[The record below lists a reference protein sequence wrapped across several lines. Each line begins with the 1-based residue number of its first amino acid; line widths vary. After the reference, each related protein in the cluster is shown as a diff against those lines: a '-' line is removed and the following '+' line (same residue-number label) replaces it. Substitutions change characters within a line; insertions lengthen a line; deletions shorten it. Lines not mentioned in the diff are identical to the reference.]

1 MIGIF
6 FRNLFRDLVR
16 QPLRTAL
23 TLSGVVWGTF
33 SVVLLLAFG
42 DSVSKAQMKRFHG
55 MGSGIVLVFPS
66 RTTLPWQGFVRGRA
80 VRITPETAEAIREKV
95 PGIEALSPEFVGSRL
110 IRAGR
115 KEFRNTVRGVNP
127 DFERMRNTIAA
138 NGRFIDPVDMAERK
152 RVCFLGDVLATDLFA
167 GDEPVG
173 RTVFVDG
180 VPFTVVGVMR
190 RKLQSSNYNGQ
201 RDEQCAF
208 IPWTTY
214 ASLYGTKYV
223 SNIIFRPLD
232 RERSKAAMDGVKRH
246 LARLAGFDPADPDA
260 LGVWD
265 TMDFEKQFTTFFLA
279 FTVFLGVI
287 GSFTLLVGGVGVASI
302 MRVVVEERTRE
313 IGVKLAVGAR
323 RRTILWQFFGESLAI
338 MLIGG
343 LAGFGLAAGVMQAA
357 QSLARAGGGVE
368 SGDLSFIN
376 FIGYPVLN
384 PMVVVATI
392 AILLAIGVVSGII
405 PARTAAS
412 TDPIEALRK

>member
-16 QPLRTAL
+16 QPMRTAL

-42 DSVSKAQMKRFHG
+42 DSVSKAQIKRFHG
-55 MGSGIVLVFPS
+55 MGQGIVLVFPS
-66 RTTLPWQGFVRGRA
+66 RTTVPWQGFLRGKA
-80 VRITPETAEAIREKV
+80 VRLTPETVEAIPGKV
-95 PGIEALSPEFVGSRL
+95 AGIELISPEFVGSRL
-110 IRAGR
+110 IRYGR
-115 KEFRNTVRGVNP
+115 NEFRNTVRGVNP
-127 DFERMRNTIAA
+127 EFELMRNTIAGK
-138 NGRFIDPVDMAERK
+138 GRFIDPEDMASRK
-152 RVCFLGDVLATDLFA
+152 RVCFIGDVLAADLF
-167 GDEPVG
+167 GTEEPVG
-173 RTVFVDG
+173 KAVFVDS

-190 RKLQSSNYNGQ
+190 TKLQSSNYNGQ
-201 RDEQCAF
+201 RDERCAF

-223 SNIIFRPLD
+223 SNIIFRPRDL
-232 RERSKAAMDGVKRH
+232 RRSKAVMEEVKAH
-246 LARLAGFDPADPDA
+246 LAKLVGFSPADPDA

-265 TMDFEKQFTTFFLA
+265 TMEFEKQFTTFFLA

-323 RRTILWQFFGESLAI
+323 RRTILAQFFSESLVI
-338 MLIGG
+338 MLLGG
-343 LAGFGLAAGVMQAA
+343 LAGFALSVAVLQVTKAFPEGGFTDFVGV
-357 QSLARAGGGVE
+357 
-368 SGDLSFIN
+368 
-376 FIGYPVLN
+376 PVLN
-384 PMVVVATI
+384 PMVVVSTVL
-392 AILLAIGVVSGII
+392 ILLGIGVIAGFI

>member
-42 DSVSKAQMKRFHG
+42 DSVSKAQIKRFHG
-55 MGSGIVLVFPS
+55 MGSGIVLIFPS
-66 RTTLPWQGFVRGRA
+66 RTTLPWQGFVRGKA
-80 VRITPETAEAIREKV
+80 VRVTPETAEAIPEKV
-95 PGIEALSPEFVGSRL
+95 PGIEVLSPEFVGSRL
-110 IRAGR
+110 IRYGR

-127 DFERMRNTIAA
+127 SFELMRNTIAA
-138 NGRFIDPVDMAERK
+138 KGRFIDPEDMTDRK
-152 RVCFLGDVLATDLFA
+152 RACFIGDVLATDLFA
-167 GDEPVG
+167 TEEPVG
-173 RTVFVDG
+173 KTVFIDS

-190 RKLQSSNYNGQ
+190 TKLQSSNYNGQ
-201 RDEQCAF
+201 RDERCAF

-214 ASLYGTKYV
+214 ASLYGAKYV

-232 RERSKAAMDGVKRH
+232 RGRSKAVMEGVKTH
-246 LARLAGFDPADPDA
+246 LAQLVGFDPADPDA

-279 FTVFLGVI
+279 FTIFLGVI

-302 MRVVVEERTRE
+302 MRVVVDERTRE

-323 RRTILWQFFGESLAI
+323 RRTILWQFFSESLAM

-343 LAGFGLAAGVMQAA
+343 LAGFGLAAGILQAVKALA
-357 QSLARAGGGVE
+357 QGPAD
-368 SGDLSFIN
+368 DLSFAG
-376 FIGYPVLN
+376 FVGVPVLN
-384 PMVVVATI
+384 PLIVVSTI
-392 AILLAIGVVSGII
+392 LILLAIGVVSGII

>member
-42 DSVSKAQMKRFHG
+42 DSVSKAQIKRFHG
-55 MGSGIVLVFPS
+55 MGQGIVLVFPS
-66 RTTLPWQGFVRGRA
+66 RTTVPWQGFLRGKPVR
-80 VRITPETAEAIREKV
+80 VTPETVEAIPDKV
-95 PGIEALSPEFVGSRL
+95 AGIELISPEFVGSRL
-110 IRAGR
+110 IRYGR
-115 KEFRNTVRGVNP
+115 NEFRNTVRGVNP
-127 DFERMRNTIAA
+127 EFELMRNTIAEK
-138 NGRFIDPVDMAERK
+138 GRFIDPEDMASRK
-152 RVCFLGDVLATDLFA
+152 RVCFIGDVLATDLFGTA
-167 GDEPVG
+167 EPVG
-173 RTVFVDG
+173 KAVFVDS
-180 VPFTVVGVMR
+180 VPFTVIGVMR
-190 RKLQSSNYNGQ
+190 TKLQSSNYNGQ
-201 RDEQCAF
+201 RDERCAF

-223 SNIIFRPLD
+223 SNVIFRPRDLG
-232 RERSKAAMDGVKRH
+232 RSKAVMEDVKAH
-246 LARLAGFDPADPDA
+246 LAKLIGFSPADPDA

-265 TMDFEKQFTTFFLA
+265 TMEFEKQFTTFFLA

-323 RRTILWQFFGESLAI
+323 RRTILAQFFSESLVI
-338 MLIGG
+338 MLLGG
-343 LAGFGLAAGVMQAA
+343 LAGFALSVAVLQVTKAFPEGGFTDFVGV
-357 QSLARAGGGVE
+357 
-368 SGDLSFIN
+368 
-376 FIGYPVLN
+376 PVLN
-384 PMVVVATI
+384 PMVVVSTVL
-392 AILLAIGVVSGII
+392 ILLGIGVIAGFI

>member
-1 MIGIF
+1 MIAIF

-33 SVVLLLAFG
+33 SVILLLAFG
-42 DSVSKAQMKRFHG
+42 DSVAKAQIKRFHG

-66 RTTLPWQGFVRGRA
+66 RTTLPWQGFIRGKP
-80 VRITPETAEAIREKV
+80 VRITPEAAEAIPEKV
-95 PGIEALSPEFVGSRL
+95 PGIEVLSPEFVGSRL
-110 IRAGR
+110 IRYGR
-115 KEFRNTVRGVNP
+115 NEYRNTVRGVNP
-127 DFERMRNTIAA
+127 GFELMRNTIAEK
-138 NGRFIDPVDMAERK
+138 GRFIDPEDMTERK
-152 RVCFLGDVLATDLFA
+152 RVCFIGDVLATDLFA
-167 GDEPVG
+167 TDEPVG
-173 RTVFVDG
+173 KTVFIDS

-190 RKLQSSNYNGQ
+190 TKLQSSNYNGQ
-201 RDEQCAF
+201 RDERCAF

-214 ASLYGTKYV
+214 ASLYGVKYV

-232 RERSKAAMDGVKRH
+232 RDRSKEVMEGVKAH
-246 LARLAGFDPADPDA
+246 LAQLVGFDPADPDA

-265 TMDFEKQFTTFFLA
+265 TLDFEKQFTTFFLA
-279 FTVFLGVI
+279 FTIFLGVI

-323 RRTILWQFFGESLAI
+323 RRTILWQFFSESLAI
-338 MLIGG
+338 MLLGG
-343 LAGFGLAAGVMQAA
+343 LAGFGLAAGLLQAVNA
-357 QSLARAGGGVE
+357 FA
-368 SGDLSFIN
+368 SGSTADLSFTG
-376 FIGYPVLN
+376 FIGVPALN
-384 PMVVVATI
+384 PTVIVATI
-392 AILLAIGVVSGII
+392 FVLLAIGVVSGII

>member
-1 MIGIF
+1 VIGIF

-42 DSVSKAQMKRFHG
+42 DSVSKAQIKRFHG
-55 MGSGIVLVFPS
+55 MGTGIVLVFPS
-66 RTTLPWQGFVRGRA
+66 RTTLPWQGFVKGKP
-80 VRITPETAEAIREKV
+80 VRITPETVEAIPEKV
-95 PGIEALSPEFVGSRL
+95 PGIEVISPEYVGSRL
-110 IRAGR
+110 ISFGR
-115 KEFRNTVRGVNP
+115 KEFRNTVRGINP
-127 DFERMRNTIAA
+127 QFELMRNTIAEK
-138 NGRFIDPVDMAERK
+138 GRFIDPEDMTGRK
-152 RVCFLGDVLATDLFA
+152 RVCFIGDVLASDLFA
-167 GDEPVG
+167 TEDPVG
-173 RTVFVDG
+173 KAVFIDG

-190 RKLQSSNYNGQ
+190 KKLQSSNYNGQ
-201 RDEQCAF
+201 RDERCAF

-232 RERSKAAMDGVKRH
+232 RNRSKAVMDGVKAH
-246 LARLAGFDPADPDA
+246 LAQLFGFDPADPDA

-265 TMDFEKQFTTFFLA
+265 TMEFEKQFTTFFLA
-279 FTVFLGVI
+279 FTIFLGVI

-302 MRVVVEERTRE
+302 MRVVVDERTRE

-323 RRTILWQFFGESLAI
+323 RRTILWQFFSESLAI

-343 LAGFGLAAGVMQAA
+343 LAGFGLAAGVMQAVKT
-357 QSLARAGGGVE
+357 LARPGGT
-368 SGDLSFIN
+368 DLNFTG
-376 FIGYPVLN
+376 FIGIPVLN
-384 PMVVVATI
+384 PLVVVSTI
-392 AILLAIGVVSGII
+392 LILLAIGVVSGII
-405 PARTAAS
+405 PARAAAS

>member
-1 MIGIF
+1 MIAIF
-6 FRNLFRDLVR
+6 LRNLFRDLVR

-23 TLSGVVWGTF
+23 TLSGVIWGTF

-42 DSVSKAQMKRFHG
+42 DSVAKAQIKRFHG

-66 RTTLPWQGFVRGRA
+66 RTTLPWQGFIRGKA
-80 VRITPETAEAIREKV
+80 VRVTPEAAEAIPEKV
-95 PGIEALSPEFVGSRL
+95 PGIEVLSPEFVGSRV
-110 IRAGR
+110 IRFGR
-115 KEFRNTVRGVNP
+115 QEFRNTVRGVNP
-127 DFERMRNTIAA
+127 SFELMRNTIAEK
-138 NGRFIDPVDMAERK
+138 GRFIDPVDMADRK

-167 GDEPVG
+167 TEEPVG
-173 RTVFVDG
+173 KTVFIDS

-190 RKLQSSNYNGQ
+190 TKLQSSNYNGQ
-201 RDEQCAF
+201 RDERCAF

-232 RERSKAAMDGVKRH
+232 RNRSKAVMDGVKAH
-246 LARLAGFDPADPDA
+246 LAQLVGFDPADPDA

-265 TMDFEKQFTTFFLA
+265 TMEFEKQFTTFFLA
-279 FTVFLGVI
+279 FTIFLGVI
-287 GSFTLLVGGVGVASI
+287 GTFTLLVGGVGVASI

-313 IGVKLAVGAR
+313 IGIKLAVGAR
-323 RRTILWQFFGESLAI
+323 RRTILWQFFSESLAI

-343 LAGFGLAAGVMQAA
+343 LAGFGLAAGVLQAVKA
-357 QSLARAGGGVE
+357 FSKGGDG
-368 SGDLSFIN
+368 SQLSFTGFVGI
-376 FIGYPVLN
+376 PVLN
-384 PMVVVATI
+384 PVVVVSTVL
-392 AILLAIGVVSGII
+392 ILLAIGVVSGSI